1 VGQHREVTHA
11 KRVELSIEAG
21 AALRQILGIMTD
33 QLMLDEPG
41 WGWDFERLLELDARL
56 ETAWPDDQWQTTSG
70 AGAVIALDIEDAAL
84 LLDGMAYTEVA
95 SADLPWV
102 EMVRWTSDF
111 VTAELRQHW
120 SDEEWSAFHT
130 STGRRMPY

>member
-1 VGQHREVTHA
+1 MMATMEHARQVT
-11 KRVELSIEAG
+11 LSIDAG

-33 QLMLDEPG
+33 QLMVGEAG
-41 WGWDFERLLELDARL
+41 WGWDLDRVLELDTRL
-56 ETAWPDDQWQTTSG
+56 ETAWDVESWRTTSG
-70 AGAVIALDIEDAAL
+70 DDAVVELGIDDAAL
-84 LLDGMAYTEVA
+84 LLDGMAFTEVA

-120 SDEEWSAFHT
+120 SDDEWGDYQRSV
-130 STGRRMPY
+130 GRRLPY

>member
-1 VGQHREVTHA
+1 MMGGVVHARQVT
-11 KRVELSIEAG
+11 LSIDAG

-33 QLMLDEPG
+33 QLMVGEAG
-41 WGWDFERLLELDARL
+41 WGWDLDRVLELDARL
-56 ETAWPDDQWQTTSG
+56 ETAWDVEAWRTTSG
-70 AGAVIALDIEDAAL
+70 ADAVLELGIDDAAL
-84 LLDGMAYTEVA
+84 LLDGMAFTEVA

-120 SDEEWSAFHT
+120 SEDQWSEYQR
-130 STGRRMPY
+130 SMGRRMPY